1 MKLYFKLFIKYLL
14 KISLLFLIAGCAHK
28 TLEASYE
35 SSLEKQNN
43 NYFEISGRMAL
54 TIEPENNL
62 PDLKVQRFS
71 AAFELVGN
79 HKQGQLQLFTPLGTT
94 LATLHWTP
102 SWARMLTSNSL
113 QQFASLDAMLH
124 HATGAQLPAVGL
136 FAWLSGEQADLP
148 GWQVDL
154 SQHAKGQINAQRLAP
169 GPGLTLRMVL
179 NRP

>member
-1 MKLYFKLFIKYLL
+1 
-14 KISLLFLIAGCAHK
+14 
-28 TLEASYE
+28 
-35 SSLEKQNN
+35 
-43 NYFEISGRMAL
+43 MAL

-62 PDLKVQRFS
+62 PDQKVQRFS

-79 HKQGQLQLFTPLGTT
+79 QKQGQLLLFTPLGTT
-94 LATLHWTP
+94 LATL
-102 SWARMLTSNSL
+102 SWAPGLARMQTSHTL
-113 QQFASLDAMLH
+113 QQFASLDAMLQQ
-124 HATGAQLPAVGL
+124 ATGAQLPAVGL

-154 SQHAKGQINAQRLAP
+154 SQHAKGQINAQRLVP